1 MKTICKWIFS
11 IVISISF
18 LPVHSQINRSGDEEF
33 VSFKIYPNPA
43 TDIVTIDLPAN
54 WQKKNLKFEIFNLN
68 GQVLN
73 NLQTTIYKENVR
85 LDLGKL
91 PKGIYFVKLSC
102 EGQTGLRKIVKQ

>member
-11 IVISISF
+11 IVITLSF
-18 LPVHSQINRSGDEEF
+18 LPVHSQVNRNVVVEF

-43 TDIVTIDLPAN
+43 TEIVTIDLPAN
-54 WQKKNLKFEIFNLN
+54 WQENNLKFEIFSLS

-73 NLQTTIYKENVR
+73 NMQTTIYKETVR

-102 EGQTGLRKIVKQ
+102 EGETGLRKIVKQ